1 MNTTVS
7 LRHAA
12 REWSRHIGERTAEDD
27 PRCVEVARVGRNGLL
42 ECLEVGGRH
51 AVQVPDVD
59 VGVIV
64 ITKGPGDGRHP
75 GLRGGCTHKSLS
87 YPRTPPSDSRTFRGR
102 FGTFFFFQ
110 SW

>member
-27 PRCVEVARVGRNGLL
+27 PRCVEVARVGRNGHL
-42 ECLEVGGRH
+42 ECLCDSLKVGGRH
-51 AVQVPDVD
+51 AVQVSDVD

-64 ITKGPGDGRHP
+64 ITIGPGSRHP
-75 GLRGGCTHKSLS
+75 AHRPSWLRYDSE
-87 YPRTPPSDSRTFRGR
+87 PRPRV
-102 FGTFFFFQ
+102 
-110 SW
+110 